1 MAIESLNPTTGEVME
16 IYTEWSDGEVAQTI
30 EAVHQTYLQWRN
42 TDLSWRK
49 ELMLKAASILLQRKD
64 EFALLM
70 AREMGKPVTEG
81 VGEIR
86 KCALVCEYYAENA
99 QQMLANEPL
108 ESDAGKSYVAYR
120 PQGIVLAV
128 MPWNFPFWQVFRFAA
143 PTLMAGNAGVLKHAS
158 NVPGCALAIEEVFA
172 EAGFP
177 QDLFRTL
184 MIGSGK
190 VDKVI
195 ENPRVIATTLTGS
208 EIAGSKVAQKSG
220 EMLKKSVM
228 ELGGSDPFVV
238 LEDADLD
245 EAALVGVKARCLNSG
260 QSCIAA
266 KRFIVVDAVYDMFLN
281 KFKAGMQALK
291 IGDPVD
297 AATQIGPQARE
308 DLMLELHEQVLAS
321 VKRGAKLEL
330 GGKPYREGTFDKG
343 AFYPPTILAEVDKG
357 MPAYSEEFFG
367 PVAIFIRVKDETEAL
382 HVANDTPFGLG
393 GSVWTAD
400 VARGEAL
407 AAQIRAG
414 AVFVNGMVKS
424 DPRLPFGG
432 VGISGFGRELSYY
445 GIREFVNIQTVWIK

>member
-1 MAIESLNPTTGEVME
+1 MAIESLNPATGKLMKS
-16 IYTEWSDGEVAQTI
+16 YTEWSDEQVAQTI
-30 EAVHQTYLQWRN
+30 DEVHQTYLEWRA
-42 TDLSWRK
+42 TTFAQRK
-49 ELMLKAASILLQRKD
+49 ELMLKAANVLRTRKN
-64 EFALLM
+64 EFALMM

-81 VGEIR
+81 AGEIE

-99 QQMLANEPL
+99 EQMLADETL
-108 ESDAGKSYVAYR
+108 ESDAGKSYVAFR

-143 PTLMAGNAGVLKHAS
+143 PALMAGNAGVLKHAS
-158 NVPGCALAIEEVFA
+158 NVPACALAIEEVFA

-177 QDLFRTL
+177 ENLFRTL
-184 MIGSGK
+184 VIGSSK

-195 ENPRVIATTLTGS
+195 ENPLVVATTLTGS

-245 EAALVGVKARCLNSG
+245 EASSIGVKARCINSG

-266 KRFIVVDAVYDMFLN
+266 KRFIVVDSVYNAFLE

-291 IGDPVD
+291 VGDPTKGE
-297 AATQIGPQARE
+297 TQIGPQARE
-308 DLMLELHEQVLAS
+308 DLMLELHEQVQAS
-321 VKRGAKLEL
+321 VKRGANIEL
-330 GGKPYREGTFDKG
+330 GGEPTGKG
-343 AFYPPTILAEVDKG
+343 AFYPPTILGGVTKG
-357 MPAYSEEFFG
+357 MPAYAEEFFG
-367 PVAIFIRVKDETEAL
+367 PVAIFIRVKDEKEAL
-382 HVANDTPFGLG
+382 YVANDTPFGLG

-400 VARGEAL
+400 SDRGEAF

-432 VGISGFGRELSYY
+432 VGISGFGRELSHY
-445 GIREFVNIQTVWIK
+445 GIKEFVNIQTVWVK

>member
-1 MAIESLNPTTGEVME
+1 MAIESLNPATGEL
-16 IYTEWSDGEVAQTI
+16 IKTYAEWSDEEVAQTI
-30 EAVHQTYLQWRN
+30 GAVHEAYLDWR
-42 TDLSWRK
+42 TTTFAHRK
-49 ELMLKAASILLQRKD
+49 ELMLQAAAVLRKRKE

-81 VGEIR
+81 AGEVE

-99 QQMLANEPL
+99 AQMLADEPL

-120 PQGIVLAV
+120 PQGVVLAV

-143 PTLMAGNAGVLKHAS
+143 PSLMAGNAGVLKHAS
-158 NVPGCALAIEEVFA
+158 NVPACALAIEEVFV

-177 QDLFRTL
+177 ANIFRTL
-184 MIGSGK
+184 MIGSSK

-195 ENPRVIATTLTGS
+195 ENPLIIGITLTGS
-208 EIAGSKVAQKSG
+208 EIAGSKVAQKAG

-245 EAALVGVKARCLNSG
+245 EAAAIGVKARCLNSG

-266 KRFIVVDAVYDMFLN
+266 KRFIVVDAVYAAFLE
-281 KFKAGMQALK
+281 KFKAGMKALK
-291 IGDPVD
+291 VGDPTE
-297 AATQIGPQARE
+297 AETQIGPQARE
-308 DLMLELHEQVLAS
+308 DLMHELHEQVQAS
-321 VKRGAKLEL
+321 VKCGAQVEL
-330 GGKPYREGTFDKG
+330 GGEPCGTG
-343 AFYPPTILAEVDKG
+343 AFYPPTILAAVDKG

-367 PVAIFIRVKDETEAL
+367 PVAIFIRVKDEAEAL
-382 HVANDTPFGLG
+382 YVANDTPFGLG

-400 VARGEAL
+400 SAKGETFAG
-407 AAQIRAG
+407 QIRAG

-432 VGISGFGRELSYY
+432 VGISGFGRELSHY
-445 GIREFVNIQTVWIK
+445 GIKEFVNIQTVWVK

>member
-1 MAIESLNPTTGEVME
+1 MAVESLNPATGEL
-16 IYTEWSDGEVAQTI
+16 IKTYTEWSEEQVAQTI
-30 EAVHQTYLQWRN
+30 DSVHQTYLDWR
-42 TDLSWRK
+42 TTTFAQRK
-49 ELMLKAASILLQRKD
+49 ELMQKAATVLRQRKD
-64 EFALLM
+64 EFALIM

-81 VGEIR
+81 AGEIE

-99 QQMLANEPL
+99 EQMLANEPL
-108 ESDAGKSYVAYR
+108 ESDASKSYVAFR

-143 PTLMAGNAGVLKHAS
+143 PALMAGNAGVLKHAS
-158 NVPGCALAIEEVFA
+158 NVPACALAIEEVFA

-177 QDLFRTL
+177 KNLFRTL
-184 MIGSGK
+184 VIGSSK

-195 ENPRVIATTLTGS
+195 ENPLVVATTLTGS

-220 EMLKKSVM
+220 EMLKKAVM

-238 LEDADLD
+238 LEDADID
-245 EAALVGVKARCLNSG
+245 EAAGIGVKARCINSG

-266 KRFIVVDAVYDMFLN
+266 KRFIVVDSVYDAFLE
-281 KFKAGMQALK
+281 KFKAGMKSLMV
-291 IGDPVD
+291 GDPTQTQ
-297 AATQIGPQARE
+297 TQIGPQARE
-308 DLMLELHEQVLAS
+308 DLMLELHEQVQAS
-321 VKRGAKLEL
+321 VKRGARIEL
-330 GGKPYREGTFDKG
+330 GGEPCDEG
-343 AFYPPTILAEVDKG
+343 AFYPPTILAGVEKG
-357 MPAYSEEFFG
+357 MPAYAEEFFG
-367 PVAIFIRVKDETEAL
+367 PVAIFIRVRDEAEAL

-400 VARGEAL
+400 SNRGEAF

-432 VGISGFGRELSYY
+432 VGISGFGRELSHY
-445 GIREFVNIQTVWIK
+445 GIKEFVNIQTVWVK